1 MNESHLNHDENLKKA
16 DRIAYLIAGHI
27 RGTLTE
33 PEKDELDAWIVESD
47 ENLEQFEKLT
57 DEDNIEIA
65 MQQHLHMEKEKADA
79 LSGVKEKIGLKRK
92 GSLPKIWPYLV
103 AASVILIAVSLYVFR
118 NNNTGK
124 ENEKP
129 IVHTPGNDIK
139 AGSDKAVL
147 TMSDGRTIILD
158 SSGTGLLA
166 NEGDIT
172 IKKGTD
178 GEIVYNGTDKEIKYN
193 LVSTPRG
200 GQYKLVL
207 GDGTRVWLNAESSLK
222 FPAGFVNTTDRLVEL
237 RGEGYFEVAKNE
249 HPFKVKILIPSRDG
263 GMVEVLGTH
272 FNING
277 YYDDGVVKATLL
289 EGSIKVE
296 KDGKSKIIEPG
307 EQVLINGEIKVVKP
321 DVSEETAW
329 KVGKFLFRD
338 ATIQSIGEQ
347 IKRWYD
353 IDVEHKEKVLQHFNI
368 EVNRNVPL
376 SRLLQLLEAT
386 GQVQFSLVD
395 KKLIIKR

>member
-1 MNESHLNHDENLKKA
+1 MNESHLNHDKNLKKA

-65 MQQHLHMEKEKADA
+65 MQQHLHMEKEKAEA

-92 GSLPKIWPYLV
+92 GSLPKIWPYLA
-103 AASVILIAVSLYVFR
+103 AASVIFIAVSLYLFR
-118 NNNTGK
+118 KNNTEK

-129 IVHTPGNDIK
+129 IAGTSNNDIK

-147 TMSDGRTIILD
+147 TLSDGRTIILD

-172 IKKGTD
+172 IKKGAD

-222 FPAGFVNTTDRLVEL
+222 FPAGFVNTDRLVEL
-237 RGEGYFEVAKNE
+237 RGEGYFEVAKNDR
-249 HPFKVKILIPSRDG
+249 PFKVKILTPTGDG
-263 GMVEVLGTH
+263 GIVEVLGTH

-277 YYDDGVVKATLL
+277 YYDEELVKATLL

-296 KDGKSKIIEPG
+296 KEGKSKIIEPG
-307 EQVLINGEIKVVKP
+307 EQALVNGEIKVVKT

-329 KVGKFLFRD
+329 KDGKFLFRD